1 METSAEKS
9 NERSLLILEGL
20 RHRGVRACPEWDK
33 LVQVSAIGRLTAGAE
48 VLMLGRFVAGPC
60 TVNATPSGSN
70 GVVDLAAPQPGSHGK
85 HGGF

>member
-1 METSAEKS
+1 
-9 NERSLLILEGL
+9 
-20 RHRGVRACPEWDK
+20 
-33 LVQVSAIGRLTAGAE
+33 
-48 VLMLGRFVAGPC
+48 MLGRFVAGPC